1 MLELTLET
9 PEDSAEIEAL
19 LDLSF
24 GPDRLKKRSYHFR
37 RNVPPVAELCL
48 VARDPGSPK
57 IVGGIRYWPITIGRM
72 GTPALL
78 LGPLAIQPERRGTGV
93 GAALMR
99 QSLALAEQAGHR
111 VVVLVGDLAY
121 YGRFGFS
128 PAGPRGIF
136 MTQEAPERVLATEL
150 APGALNGVVGSI
162 HKWRPRPKSSRI
174 VPIRDV
180 NPGFLQMS
188 GA

>member
-1 MLELTLET
+1 MLDLSLEQPADT
-9 PEDSAEIEAL
+9 AEIEAL

-37 RNVPPVAELCL
+37 RNVPPVADLCL
-48 VARDPGSPK
+48 VARDSGNPK
-57 IVGGIRYWPITIGRM
+57 LVGGIRYWPITVGQM
-72 GTPALL
+72 ATPALL

-99 QSLALAEQAGHR
+99 RSLALAEAAGHR

-128 PAGPRGIF
+128 PAQPRGIF
-136 MTQEAPERVLATEL
+136 MTQEAPERVLATEIQ
-150 APGALNGVVGSI
+150 PGAREGVVGAV
-162 HKWRPRPKSSRI
+162 HKWRPKQRR
-174 VPIRDV
+174 
-180 NPGFLQMS
+180 Q
-188 GA
+188 AA

>member
-1 MLELTLET
+1 MLDLALEQ
-9 PEDSAEIEAL
+9 PGDLPEIETL

-37 RNVPPVAELCL
+37 RNVPPVAALCL
-48 VARDPGSPK
+48 VARDPGRPE
-57 IVGGIRYWPITIGRM
+57 IVGGIRYWPVTIGQM
-72 GTPALL
+72 ATPALL
-78 LGPLAIQPERRGTGV
+78 LGPLAIQPARRGTGV

-128 PAGPRGIF
+128 PAQPRGIF

-150 APGALNGVVGSI
+150 QPGALNSVVGAI
-162 HKWRPRPKSSRI
+162 HRWRPRQRSK
-174 VPIRDV
+174 
-180 NPGFLQMS
+180 
-188 GA
+188 AA

>member
-1 MLELTLET
+1 MLDISLEAPGDT
-9 PEDSAEIEAL
+9 AEIEAL

-24 GPDRLKKRSYHFR
+24 GPERLKKRSYHFR
-37 RNVPPVAELCL
+37 RGVPPIAELCL
-48 VARDPGSPK
+48 VARDPGASK
-57 IVGGIRYWPITIGRM
+57 IVGGIRYWPVTIGQM
-72 GTPALL
+72 ATPALL

-99 QSLALAEQAGHR
+99 HSLALAEAAGHR

-128 PAGPRGIF
+128 PAQPRGIF

-150 APGALNGVVGSI
+150 QPGALEGVVGAI
-162 HKWRPRPKSSRI
+162 HRWRPKQRS
-174 VPIRDV
+174 
-180 NPGFLQMS
+180 Q
-188 GA
+188 AA

>member
-1 MLELTLET
+1 MLDISLEAPGDT
-9 PEDSAEIEAL
+9 AEIEAL

-24 GPDRLKKRSYHFR
+24 GPERLKKRSYHYR
-37 RNVPPVAELCL
+37 RGVRPIAELCL

-57 IVGGIRYWPITIGRM
+57 IVGGIRYWPVTIGQM
-72 GTPALL
+72 ATPALL

-99 QSLALAEQAGHR
+99 RSLAMAEAAGHR

-128 PAGPRGIF
+128 PAQPRGIF
-136 MTQEAPERVLATEL
+136 MTQEAPERVLAVEL
-150 APGALNGVVGSI
+150 QPGALEGVVGAI
-162 HKWRPRPKSSRI
+162 HRWRPRQRRK
-174 VPIRDV
+174 
-180 NPGFLQMS
+180 
-188 GA
+188 AA

>member
-1 MLELTLET
+1 MLDLSLEQPGDT
-9 PEDSAEIEAL
+9 AEIEAL

-24 GPDRLKKRSYHFR
+24 GPERLKKRSYHYR
-37 RNVPPVAELCL
+37 RGVPKVAELCL
-48 VARDPGSPK
+48 VARDPGQAK
-57 IVGGIRYWPITIGRM
+57 IVGAIRYWPVTIGQM
-72 GTPALL
+72 ATPALL

-128 PAGPRGIF
+128 PAGPSGIF
-136 MTQEAPERVLATEL
+136 MNQEAPERVLATEL
-150 APGALNGVVGSI
+150 RPGALDGVVGAI
-162 HKWRPRPKSSRI
+162 HRWRPKQRRE
-174 VPIRDV
+174 
-180 NPGFLQMS
+180 
-188 GA
+188 AA

>member
-1 MLELTLET
+1 MLDLSLEQPGDT
-9 PEDSAEIEAL
+9 AEIEAL

-48 VARDPGSPK
+48 VARDSGAAK
-57 IVGGIRYWPITIGRM
+57 LVGGIRYWPITIGQM
-72 GTPALL
+72 ATPALL

-128 PAGPRGIF
+128 PAQPRGIF

-150 APGALNGVVGSI
+150 QPGALEGVVGAV
-162 HKWRPRPKSSRI
+162 HKWRPKQRR
-174 VPIRDV
+174 
-180 NPGFLQMS
+180 Q
-188 GA
+188 AA

>member
-1 MLELTLET
+1 MLDLTLET
-9 PEDSAEIEAL
+9 SADTPEIEAL

-24 GPDRLKKRSYHFR
+24 GPERLKKRSYHFR

-48 VARDPGSPK
+48 VARDHGNPK
-57 IVGGIRYWPITIGRM
+57 IVGGIRYWPITVGQM
-72 GTPALL
+72 ATPALL
-78 LGPLAIQPERRGTGV
+78 LGPLAIEPARRGTGV

-128 PAGPRGIF
+128 PAQPRGIF

-150 APGALNGVVGSI
+150 APGALDGVVGAV
-162 HKWRPRPKSSRI
+162 HKWRPKQRR
-174 VPIRDV
+174 
-180 NPGFLQMS
+180 
-188 GA
+188 AAA

>member
-1 MLELTLET
+1 MLDLSLET
-9 PEDSAEIEAL
+9 SADTAEIETL

-37 RNVPPVAELCL
+37 RNVPRVDELCL
-48 VARDPGSPK
+48 VARDPGHPK
-57 IVGGIRYWPITIGRM
+57 LVGGIRYWPVTIGQM
-72 GTPALL
+72 ATPALL

-99 QSLALAEQAGHR
+99 YSLAKAEGLGHR

-128 PAGPRGIF
+128 PAQPRGIF
-136 MTQEAPERVLATEL
+136 MNQEAPERVLATEL
-150 APGALNGVVGSI
+150 QPGALEGVVGAI
-162 HKWRPRPKSSRI
+162 HRWRPKQRRE
-174 VPIRDV
+174 
-180 NPGFLQMS
+180 
-188 GA
+188 AA

>member
-1 MLELTLET
+1 MLDLTLET
-9 PEDSAEIEAL
+9 PADTAEIEAL

-48 VARDPGSPK
+48 VARDSGAPK
-57 IVGGIRYWPITIGRM
+57 LVGGIRYWPITVGQM
-72 GTPALL
+72 ATPALL

-99 QSLALAEQAGHR
+99 QSLALAGQAGHR

-150 APGALNGVVGSI
+150 QPGALEGVVGAV
-162 HKWRPRPKSSRI
+162 HKWRPRQR
-174 VPIRDV
+174 R
-180 NPGFLQMS
+180 Q
-188 GA
+188 AA

>member
-1 MLELTLET
+1 MLDLTLET
-9 PEDSAEIEAL
+9 PADTAEIEAL

-37 RNVPPVAELCL
+37 RGVPKVDELCL
-48 VARDPGSPK
+48 VARDPGNAT
-57 IVGGIRYWPITIGRM
+57 IVGGIRYWPVTIGQM
-72 GTPALL
+72 ATPALL

-99 QSLALAEQAGHR
+99 QSLALAGQAGHR

-128 PAGPRGIF
+128 PAQPRGIF
-136 MTQEAPERVLATEL
+136 MPQEAPERVLATEL
-150 APGALNGVVGSI
+150 APGALEGVVGAI
-162 HKWRPRPKSSRI
+162 HRWRPKQRRE
-174 VPIRDV
+174 
-180 NPGFLQMS
+180 
-188 GA
+188 AA

>member
-1 MLELTLET
+1 MLDLSLEQPADT
-9 PEDSAEIEAL
+9 AEIEAL

-37 RNVPPVAELCL
+37 RNVPPVADLCL
-48 VARDPGSPK
+48 VARDSGNPK
-57 IVGGIRYWPITIGRM
+57 LVGGIRYWPITVGQM
-72 GTPALL
+72 ATPALL

-99 QSLALAEQAGHR
+99 RSLALAEAAGHR

-128 PAGPRGIF
+128 PAQPRGIF

-150 APGALNGVVGSI
+150 QPGALEGVVGAV
-162 HKWRPRPKSSRI
+162 HKWRPKQRR
-174 VPIRDV
+174 
-180 NPGFLQMS
+180 Q
-188 GA
+188 AA